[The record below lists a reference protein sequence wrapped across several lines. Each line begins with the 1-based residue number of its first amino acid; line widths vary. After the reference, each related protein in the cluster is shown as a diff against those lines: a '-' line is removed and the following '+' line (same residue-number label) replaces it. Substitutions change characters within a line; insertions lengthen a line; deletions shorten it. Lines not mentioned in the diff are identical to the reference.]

1 VETPSNC
8 YSFQWESAPAK
19 SRWNLSPNWGCFQ
32 ILKMTDQPFV
42 GPLESI
48 EQCRASPSASERCR
62 ERRTF
67 RGLCGVRSRMS
78 RVEAVPVLLKSIGL
92 QLRVAIVWLS
102 MKMCQST
109 AARLPQRDCA
119 IILFFFSPNHSLN
132 FWVSRHTNGHSMLF
146 PSCRDQIHIFLNK
159 MHWTFAKSRGICQIT
174 WTSLVPKMW
183 LALAPL
189 LGVSRQ
195 GSPGLVHLCHVKN

>member
-1 VETPSNC
+1 METPSNC

-119 IILFFFSPNHSLN
+119 IVLFFFPQIIRSIFGWVGIPMAIPCYSLHAGTRFTYFSIKCTEHLPNLE
-132 FWVSRHTNGHSMLF
+132 V
-146 PSCRDQIHIFLNK
+146 
-159 MHWTFAKSRGICQIT
+159 FAKS
-174 WTSLVPKMW
+174 
-183 LALAPL
+183 
-189 LGVSRQ
+189 LGPVWSQRCGWRLHRSWASQ
-195 GSPGLVHLCHVKN
+195 GREVLG